1 MSPSIRTRAA
11 RLLALPALLAA
22 ASLLTA
28 GCSGDPLHL
37 MPEAASH
44 EAHQVDELTYLIVW
58 LTIGTFVLV
67 QAVLLWFL
75 WAYRA
80 KPGVRASHTHGN
92 HAVEMVWTITPAA
105 ILVFLAVYQ
114 MGLWSKMK
122 STEVPQGIEGR
133 KVPVQIMA
141 RQFEWYFRYPGADG
155 QFATADDLVRQGDLV
170 VPVNAVC
177 HAELRSL
184 DVIHSFFLPHFR
196 FKQDAVPGLQTKLW
210 FRPVKLSADREPVK
224 DRLGR
229 LVKLDYWD
237 IVCAELCG
245 NSHTYMAA
253 RLYVVSDADFDRYA
267 KGEAI
272 QVDDQKGGKR
282 AIQLAKWDAG
292 AKRGEG
298 AFWTAWSHQDDQ
310 TVKGPPK
317 NPKHPF
323 AAKAGEEE

>member
-1 MSPSIRTRAA
+1 MIPRILPRAA
-11 RLLALPALLAA
+11 LPLAAAAILLAA
-22 ASLLTA
+22 G
-28 GCSGDPLHL
+28 GCSNDPLHL

-58 LTIGTFVLV
+58 LTMATFVGV

-80 KPGVRASHTHGN
+80 KPGVRAKHTHGN
-92 HAVEMVWTITPAA
+92 HAVEMVWTIAPAA

-122 STEVPQGIEGR
+122 STEVPAAVEGKR
-133 KVPVQIMA
+133 VPFQVLA

-155 QFATADDLVRQGDLV
+155 RFATEDDLVRQGDMV

-177 HAELRSL
+177 HVELRSL
-184 DVIHSFFLPHFR
+184 DVIHSFYLPNFR
-196 FKQDAVPGLQTKLW
+196 FKQDAVPGLHTKLW
-210 FRPVKLSADREPVK
+210 FKPVKLSAEREPVK

-229 LVKLDYWD
+229 MQVLDYWD

-253 RLYVVSDADFDRYA
+253 RLYVVSEADFEKYA
-267 KGEAI
+267 RGEPLL
-272 QVDDQKGGKR
+272 VDDQKGGKR
-282 AIQLAKWDAG
+282 PIQLAKWDMT

-298 AFWTAWSHQDDQ
+298 GFWAQWSAQDDQ